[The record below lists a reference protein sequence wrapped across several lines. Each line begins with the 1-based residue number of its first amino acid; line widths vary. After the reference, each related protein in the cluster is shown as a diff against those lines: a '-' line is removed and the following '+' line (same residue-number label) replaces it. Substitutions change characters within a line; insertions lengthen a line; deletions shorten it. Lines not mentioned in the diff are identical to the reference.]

1 MFQRNTSKIPFDRC
15 ATDQIRRIQLAETA
29 WYKTERHTE
38 ALVKAVVAEC
48 GVHGLA
54 GEDIWYLLQLTWITA
69 SKDGVSSDHWKRLKV
84 PALAHLF
91 QTKAEISD
99 DLGDTLASMR
109 LPRRVAVTAAEK
121 TGFVNTYRPY
131 RNSLLGWCRQHSR
144 QLLPILDF
152 ALKLKANNQD
162 RFDLASEIAK
172 LPRVSTPNN
181 ERTMAASNHI
191 TPLIACLDPK
201 NRFPILNGEA
211 GVNQR
216 LAKLGLKH
224 AGLEEQVRGFIGLIG
239 QFGLTDAFAVDT
251 MTEAQMQNITK
262 RVKHR
267 SEPPKEEGNGAPLAL
282 FDEEERKAVTESST
296 VVYRKRHNK
305 MTNRLEQ
312 LLPDHKIT
320 QGASADCRYDALIEN
335 YDGNGRDLLLEAKPD
350 ANKGS
355 VRIAIGQLLDYRRFL
370 PNQAGT
376 DLAILT
382 IASPSPSHIE
392 LMHDLQITALWFTD
406 ESCRRLSGTGDSWRS
421 LELQL
426 ARG

>member
-1 MFQRNTSKIPFDRC
+1 
-15 ATDQIRRIQLAETA
+15 LAETD

-84 PALAHLF
+84 PALSHLF
-91 QTKAEISD
+91 QTSAEISD
-99 DLGDTLASMR
+99 DLGDTLARMR
-109 LPRRVAVTAAEK
+109 LPRRVAVAAAEK

-144 QLLPILDF
+144 QLGPILDL

-172 LPRVSTPNN
+172 LPRVSTPNK

-191 TPLIACLDPK
+191 TPLIACLDPRK
-201 NRFPILNGEA
+201 RFPILNGEA

-224 AGLEEQVRGFIGLIG
+224 AGLKEQVRGFIGLIG

-251 MTEAQMQNITK
+251 MTEAQMQHITK

-267 SEPPKEEGNGAPLAL
+267 SESPKVKGNGAPLVV
-282 FDEEERKAVTESST
+282 FDEEERKAVIESST
-296 VVYRKRHNK
+296 VFYRKRHNK
-305 MTNRLEQ
+305 IVLDQ
-312 LLPDHKIT
+312 LSDGCRSS
-320 QGASADCRYDALIEN
+320 GAFPQIAVDAEAKFLRRSLRC
-335 YDGNGRDLLLEAKPD
+335 GLTSDLLDRTQDFPPRAAFPLGVGLPPAIHPD
-350 ANKGS
+350 S
-355 VRIAIGQLLDYRRFL
+355 RTV
-370 PNQAGT
+370 
-376 DLAILT
+376 
-382 IASPSPSHIE
+382 
-392 LMHDLQITALWFTD
+392 
-406 ESCRRLSGTGDSWRS
+406 LSGLRKESPVLIS
-421 LELQL
+421 
-426 ARG
+426 